1 MPRSIHVEQLLGSGM
16 RSPATPSASARF
28 IVDRRKIIFGITL
41 TAVIVSVIRL
51 AAYIHYSAKL
61 KDATPPAESLPDI
74 PVQNPFPAYWAA
86 IFYLSTII
94 TAFVGFKWYT
104 GFLQQRL
111 EQQRE
116 QVYLRV
122 VPYSVMDTLSYR
134 YLETS
139 ISIPFVTTSTS
150 LRSALVVLAIVTLN
164 LICATCLHSPNQLE
178 QSNRAAYLAVAN
190 FSLLIPLSIR
200 LFPWMALDTAISWHR
215 VFGML
220 TFVCAAQHG
229 CYHFSER
236 LESLKP
242 IMESRK
248 QVTGLLSV
256 FTMATMILASHELV
270 RTNCYALFR
279 TIHLSAF
286 MMLIISL
293 TLHNRAFLLVNAFGI
308 VWWVAGRVWR
318 KRQSVAKLIR
328 IQNVGKFTQVT
339 LEYPFKNITAGQFA
353 YLGVTG
359 AGFSKPGWARPFSF
373 SGLHTQN
380 TIHSPVAQIHPPVA
394 QEKNDVKANATT
406 ISSAHLHTETHHR
419 PAFHQEASTTQV
431 PDKDILNINDS
442 QSSKDKN
449 VRKDSLKSVDL
460 HVHARGRFTNSL
472 FKAASLQDPESH
484 ASSQIHLELD
494 GPYGAP
500 WLSLS
505 KHYYSDFETV
515 VFICSGAGI
524 TPWIA
529 VMQALVAS
537 ANHNRTRHIHA
548 IWSIHDTV
556 PNSLF
561 TATYES
567 FNPKLH
573 SLLKQS
579 LIAFHINV
587 YITGS
592 QTTLPTTFNESINFH
607 AGRPNVTQLM
617 MDLKRK
623 YSDIDVGVGVC
634 AYDDL
639 TKLVDQL
646 VHSGHFSDQ
655 QARWYIKKE
664 LFRI

>member
-1 MPRSIHVEQLLGSGM
+1 MPRSIHVEQLLGSGI
-16 RSPATPSASARF
+16 RSPATPGASARF
-28 IVDRRKIIFGITL
+28 TVDRRKIIIGITL

-61 KDATPPAESLPDI
+61 KDATPPVESFPDI
-74 PVQNPFPAYWAA
+74 PVQNPFPAYWAL
-86 IFYLSTII
+86 IYYLCTII

-111 EQQRE
+111 QQQRE

-122 VPYSVMDTLSYR
+122 APYSVMDTLSYR

-150 LRSALVVLAIVTLN
+150 LRSVLVVLAIVTLN
-164 LICATCLHSPNQLE
+164 LICATWPHSPNQLE

-200 LFPWMALDTAISWHR
+200 SFPWMALDTAISWHR

-220 TFVCAAQHG
+220 AFVCAAQHG
-229 CYHFSER
+229 CYRFSER

-242 IMESRK
+242 IMESK
-248 QVTGLLSV
+248 NQVTGLFSILA
-256 FTMATMILASHELV
+256 MATMILASHELV
-270 RTNCYALFR
+270 RTNRYAVFR
-279 TIHLSAF
+279 TVHLSAF
-286 MMLIISL
+286 LMLIISL
-293 TLHNRAFLLVNAFGI
+293 SLHKRAFLLVNVFGI

-318 KRQSVAKLIR
+318 KRQSAVKLVR

-353 YLGVTG
+353 YLGITG

-373 SGLHTQN
+373 SGLHTQKSM
-380 TIHSPVAQIHPPVA
+380 HSPVA
-394 QEKNDVKANATT
+394 QEKNHVKANATT
-406 ISSAHLHTETHHR
+406 ISSAYDHTETHHR

-431 PDKDILNINDS
+431 PDKNMLDLNDS
-442 QSSKDKN
+442 MSSKDKN
-449 VRKDSLKSVDL
+449 TDDNLYKTVDL

-505 KHYYSDFETV
+505 KHYHSDFETV
-515 VFICSGAGI
+515 VLICSGAGI

-537 ANHNRTRHIHA
+537 ANENRTRHIHV
-548 IWSIHDTV
+548 IWSIHDI
-556 PNSLF
+556 
-561 TATYES
+561 ATYES

-579 LIAFHINV
+579 LITFHINV

-592 QTTLPTTFNESINFH
+592 QTTLPTTFNESIRFH
-607 AGRPNVTQLM
+607 SGRPKVTQLM
-617 MDLKRK
+617 MDLKRS
-623 YSDIDVGVGVC
+623 YPDIDVGVGVC